1 MIPST
6 ITASVVRHATCT
18 RDALVIGERRWTYAE
33 LIAGIEATAGL
44 LALPGIVR
52 RHPPRAGILLDP
64 SAAFFEAFLGAGAAG
79 MAAMVLQRS
88 WNDRELG
95 HALDAGQPALV
106 LAAPAYARRLP
117 GHTVVQVGDDGVP
130 SALAAW
136 AGGSPP
142 PMPGTQTP
150 ASRSEAAG
158 HNHVDARSPFYIGF
172 TSGTTG
178 RPKGFVRSH
187 RSWLRSFDASAVFGI
202 TGADHVLAPGP
213 LDHSLFLY
221 AAVHGLSVGA
231 TVHLLPRFAPAAVL
245 ATLAREPIT
254 RVYLVPTM
262 LAALLRATDRGTT
275 RRFAKVRSVI
285 CSGARWPV
293 AMQERVAELFPNA
306 EPVDFYG
313 ASELSFVSLR
323 RVHPGDPADSAG
335 RPFPGVDVA
344 VRRDDG
350 TDAAAG
356 EAGRLWVRSEMLFDG
371 YLEPNTTGAQRDSN
385 GWMSVGDVARRD
397 AQGRLYLLG
406 REGAMLI
413 CGGVNV
419 FPEEVEDVLMQ
430 VPEIAEAAIVGL
442 PDDYWGELPCALVR
456 WHEGHTLPR
465 KRLREHCRT
474 RLARE
479 KRPQRW
485 LQVMDL
491 PRTDTGK
498 IARATLAQRLR
509 DGSLDAWEL
518 R

>member
-1 MIPST
+1 
-6 ITASVVRHATCT
+6 VVRHATCA
-18 RDALVIGERRWTYAE
+18 RDALVIGDRRCTYAG
-33 LIAGIEATAGL
+33 LIAGIEATAAL
-44 LALPGIVR
+44 LASSGVTR
-52 RHPPRAGILLDP
+52 RHPPHAGILLDP

-79 MAAMVLQRS
+79 MAAMVLQRTWS
-88 WNDRELG
+88 DRELN
-95 HALDAGQPALV
+95 HALVAGQPALV
-106 LAAPAYARRLP
+106 LAAPGQAPRVS

-130 SALAAW
+130 SALARW
-136 AGGSPP
+136 TRRSVPV
-142 PMPGTQTP
+142 PGHRVP
-150 ASRSEAAG
+150 AR
-158 HNHVDARSPFYIGF
+158 VDTRSPFYIGF

-202 TGADHVLAPGP
+202 TGTDHLLAPGP

-231 TVHLLPRFAPAAVL
+231 TVHLLPRFAPVAVL
-245 ATLAREPIT
+245 APLAREPIT

-262 LAALLRATDRGTT
+262 LAGLLRAADRDT
-275 RRFAKVRSVI
+275 RLRFPTVTSVI

-293 AMQERVAELFPNA
+293 AVQERVADLFPNA

-323 RVHPGDPADSAG
+323 RLHSGDPAGSVG
-335 RPFPGVDVA
+335 RPFPGVEVA

-350 TDAAAG
+350 THAAAG
-356 EAGRLWVRSEMLFDG
+356 EAGRLWVRSDMLFDG
-371 YLEPNTTGAQRDSN
+371 YLEPQATGAQRDRD

-397 AQGRLYLLG
+397 AQGRLYLIG

-430 VPEIAEAAIVGL
+430 VPEIAEAAVIGI

-456 WHEGHTLPR
+456 WREGRVLPR
-465 KRLREHCRT
+465 KHLREHCRT

-485 LQVMDL
+485 LQVTDL
-491 PRTDTGK
+491 PRTHTGK